1 MQILSTAHLF
11 ILNSL
16 KLNFDWMHYEAQ
28 WIQFFFHKGYELYD
42 AFESLRSNLCP
53 LEQKTSH
60 LLQTSF
66 KKHWVLW
73 DVEFR
78 DTLETL

>member
-1 MQILSTAHLF
+1 
-11 ILNSL
+11 
-16 KLNFDWMHYEAQ
+16 MHYEAQ
-28 WIQFFFHKGYELYD
+28 WIQFFFFHKGYELYD

-66 KKHWVLW
+66 KKH
-73 DVEFR
+73 
-78 DTLETL
+78 